1 MGTKIRQYT
10 GLFLYSRRYIHAGT
24 KLLVDIID
32 TGIYFERTTY
42 FIHLLTDGDQV
53 ALNTV
58 LPIPLTRNWTGL
70 PTFISLKVFFISCQA
85 KQGAD
90 LSMTSQSASPGWM
103 YLPIFIATSL
113 I

>member
-42 FIHLLTDGDQV
+42 FIHLLTDGDQGSFEHCF
-53 ALNTV
+53 AHTV
-58 LPIPLTRNWTGL
+58 DPKLDGTTYFHICQ
-70 PTFISLKVFFISCQA
+70 VFFISCQA
-85 KQGAD
+85 KQG
-90 LSMTSQSASPGWM
+90 G
-103 YLPIFIATSL
+103 
-113 I
+113 